1 MEPFLIFKGTN
12 TVNLGIRMKEAISK
26 SPAPPRYDNIT
37 IPGRSGTLTVWDG
50 KAYDVVSTIADFTVK
65 DLSRIDDICSLFSGS
80 GDLISS
86 AELDKKYIAR
96 VKTPS
101 NFSRIIRQW
110 HSFSIEFEMQPF
122 AYESN
127 PQKATFTAEG
137 AIYNIGTYE
146 AQPTIKVYGSGNVT
160 VTVNGKDFTVQGVT
174 ASAIIDC
181 ENMMAYEGQ
190 TLLVTAG
197 EFPTLPLGK
206 STITFSGATKIEI
219 TPNWRWL

>member
-1 MEPFLIFKGTN
+1 MEPFLIFKGIN
-12 TVNLGIRMKEAISK
+12 TLDLGIEMKEAISK
-26 SPAPPRYDNIT
+26 SPAPPRYENIT

-50 KAYDVVSTIADFTVK
+50 KAYDVVSAIADFTVK
-65 DLSRIDDICSLFSGS
+65 DLSRVDDICSLFSGS

-86 AELDKKYIAR
+86 AEFDKRYIAR

-110 HSFSIEFEMQPF
+110 HSFSVEFELQPF

-127 PQKATFTAEG
+127 PQTATFTEAG
-137 AIYNIGTYE
+137 TIYNTGTYE
-146 AQPTIKVYGSGNVT
+146 AQPTIKVYGSGNAT
-160 VTVNGKDFTVQGVT
+160 VTVNGKSFTVQGIS

-197 EFPTLPLGK
+197 EFPVFPIGK
-206 STITFSGATKIEI
+206 NTISFSGATKVEI
-219 TPNWRWL
+219 TPNLRWL